1 MQIVR
6 ERDGG
11 TRVKKKG
18 ERERDMAEGRLRRG
32 CSYKKTTWVVCSI
45 NIVIAL
51 YVLRSLYSSLYI
63 YSGNVS
69 RNSKSLFFVLNPI
82 PPFEL
87 VYMDFGIPTWVF
99 WGFFENPSFKI
110 CFCSMLVIQGWLF
123 FWLEISVPIEFGDFV
138 RNLLETQF
146 QFSLCSMLV

>member
-1 MQIVR
+1 
-6 ERDGG
+6 
-11 TRVKKKG
+11 
-18 ERERDMAEGRLRRG
+18 MAEGRLRRG

-87 VYMDFGIPTWVF
+87 VYMDFGIPT
-99 WGFFENPSFKI
+99 
-110 CFCSMLVIQGWLF
+110 
-123 FWLEISVPIEFGDFV
+123 
-138 RNLLETQF
+138 
-146 QFSLCSMLV
+146 

>member
-1 MQIVR
+1 
-6 ERDGG
+6 
-11 TRVKKKG
+11 
-18 ERERDMAEGRLRRG
+18 MAEGRLRRG

-87 VYMDFGIPTWVF
+87 VSMDFGIPTWVF
-99 WGFFENPSFKI
+99 WGFVENPSFKF
-110 CFCSMLVIQGWLF
+110 CFCSMLVIQGSF
-123 FWLEISVPIEFGDFV
+123 FFGLEISVPIEFGDFV
-138 RNLLETQF
+138 RNPVPIFFMFNAGLRKRSNFGNPTW
-146 QFSLCSMLV
+146 